1 MLKTCLLSDEKD
13 TPANNNSPAKEK
25 LPISRMDSNV
35 GEASTP
41 AFFVDPKKDIQNKN
55 DDRKV
60 VICNNNREDQRDVE
74 RSQQEQKHKL
84 ENIVTENTTPDP
96 KKPKNSTQ
104 EKHQDQNI
112 PKNIKIDKENDA
124 TSTIEDPQFYSALSH
139 QNDSKDKDKIIEVA
153 AEVKIIEDKTK
164 KSKSRPASMST
175 PQGGSIFDL
184 KENFDNNK
192 ENQRPQELKASASIF
207 ESKKKKS
214 SSGDKKKSI
223 KISESSHSLVGN
235 NN

>member
-41 AFFVDPKKDIQNKN
+41 AFFVDPKKDIRNKK

-60 VICNNNREDQRDVE
+60 VICKNKNNNREDD
-74 RSQQEQKHKL
+74 KL

-153 AEVKIIEDKTK
+153 AEVRIIEDKTK